1 MNRLPK
7 QETCKCPLSISRN
20 QAWEWATVAP
30 RLDVAFIV
38 FLQNDLTCNFPPLAH
53 NWGVMWQQRAG
64 FFFLSPCLPCQL
76 STPDI
81 GRIRFDSS
89 SWGLAIGRAPGTLC
103 LKRGIHHHGVW
114 EQEKQSIHRWDTQAP
129 LEIEA
134 CLETSGW
141 GEGGWKGPS
150 EGIRRWEVKVW
161 VLTAT
166 QTLRRDTRFRTQ
178 RAGDSVNQPAE
189 KGLHSTALSDLKD
202 SVALRVKCSVAL
214 LWKMAVIRGWKYVLF

>member
-1 MNRLPK
+1 MPTVYFQKPGLGVSNCGSSSWCGFYSVSAKWSYLQLPPTRT
-7 QETCKCPLSISRN
+7 QLRSNVT
-20 QAWEWATVAP
+20 AT
-30 RLDVAFIV
+30 RQLF
-38 FLQNDLTCNFPPLAH
+38 
-53 NWGVMWQQRAG
+53 
-64 FFFLSPCLPCQL
+64 FFFLQCLPCQL

-114 EQEKQSIHRWDTQAP
+114 EQEKQSIRWWDTQAP